1 MKQVSA
7 IFLSLFGFVAIAP
20 AALINGD
27 FSSPLVGSVP
37 FRQEFSAGLIYAYNQ
52 SDVPGWDT
60 TDVNGAI
67 EIWRDGAQGFRG
79 YNNLPQWAELN
90 AYSAG
95 TLSQVVSGLVSN
107 STFGFSF
114 AHRGR
119 GSATIADVMQAR
131 FYDLGS
137 DNAVGGGND
146 TLIYR
151 ANFSATNVDW
161 VFHQIN
167 FGVKPN
173 NNNVLVQFEAISTG
187 SGNVSVGNFLT
198 AVSLDNTFNNL
209 EPTASIPEPSTF
221 ALLAGALA
229 ALACKRGSQQAR
241 KSQRN

>member
-1 MKQVSA
+1 MKQVSSIVLA
-7 IFLSLFGFVAIAP
+7 LLGFAALAP

-27 FSSPLVGSVP
+27 FSNPLIGSTP
-37 FRQEFSAGLIYAYNQ
+37 FRQEFSAGLIYSYNQ
-52 SDVPGWDT
+52 ADVPGWDT

-79 YNNLPQWAELN
+79 FNNLPQWAELN

-95 TLSQVVSGLVSN
+95 TLSQVVSGLTAN

-131 FYDLGS
+131 FYDLGA

-146 TLIYR
+146 TLIYS
-151 ANFSATNVDW
+151 ANFSATNVAW

-173 NNNVLVQFEAISTG
+173 NNNILVQFEAISTG
-187 SGNVSVGNFLT
+187 SGNPTVGNFLT
-198 AVSLDNTFNNL
+198 AVSLDNTFNSIT
-209 EPTASIPEPSTF
+209 PTAGIPEPSTF
-221 ALLAGALA
+221 ALLAGALVT
-229 ALACKRGSQQAR
+229 LAYKR
-241 KSQRN
+241 RN

>member
-1 MKQVSA
+1 MKPVPA
-7 IFLSLFGFVAIAP
+7 IVLALFVFPCMSP

-27 FSSPLVGSVP
+27 FSAPLIGSTP

-60 TDVNGAI
+60 TDINGAI

-95 TLSQVVSGLVSN
+95 TLSQVVGGLVAN

-119 GSATIADVMQAR
+119 GSATVADVMQAR
-131 FYDLGS
+131 FFDLGS
-137 DNAVGGGND
+137 DNARGGGD
-146 TLIYR
+146 DVLFYT
-151 ANFSATNVDW
+151 ANFSATNVAW
-161 VFHQIN
+161 VFHQVN
-167 FGVKPN
+167 FGLKPN
-173 NNNVLVQFEAISTG
+173 SNNVLVQFEAISTG
-187 SGNVSVGNFLT
+187 SGSVSVGNFLT
-198 AVSLDNTFNNL
+198 AVALSNNFNTFDS
-209 EPTASIPEPSTF
+209 TASVPEPSTF

-229 ALACKRGSQQAR
+229 AVAWLRR
-241 KSQRN
+241 